1 MRTFVDQHRDAHG
14 VEPICRV
21 LQIAPSDYRRHAARQ
36 RTPALRSQ
44 RAQRDEALVPHIER
58 VWRANLQVYGVKK
71 VWRQLHREGHAVAR
85 CTVERLMRREGLR
98 GVIRGKVV
106 RSRVS
111 DPKAPCPLDEVNR
124 QFKADRS
131 NQLWVSDLTQVST
144 WTRSLSP
151 SGSVQDGFTGRL
163 P

>member
-1 MRTFVDQHRDAHG
+1 M
-14 VEPICRV
+14 
-21 LQIAPSDYRRHAARQ
+21 
-36 RTPALRSQ
+36 
-44 RAQRDEALVPHIER
+44 PHIER

-85 CTVERLMRREGLR
+85 RMVERLMRRQGLR

-111 DPKAPCPLDEVNR
+111 DLKAPCPLDKVNR

-131 NQLWVSDLTQVST
+131 NQFWVSDLTQVST
-144 WTRSLSP
+144 DTIVIATA
-151 SGSVQDGFTGRL
+151 VQFNVKAPVSTSWERQMLAPGRH
-163 P
+163 

>member
-1 MRTFVDQHRDAHG
+1 M
-14 VEPICRV
+14 
-21 LQIAPSDYRRHAARQ
+21 
-36 RTPALRSQ
+36 
-44 RAQRDEALVPHIER
+44 PHIER

-85 CTVERLMRREGLR
+85 RMVERLMRRQGLR

-111 DPKAPCPLDEVNR
+111 DPKAPCPLDKVNR

-131 NQLWVSDLTQVST
+131 NQFWVSDLTQVST
-144 WTRSLSP
+144 DTIVIATA
-151 SGSVQDGFTGRL
+151 VQFNVKAPVSTSWERQMLAPGRH
-163 P
+163 